1 MVCRLEVQ
9 LVATARPTT
18 SDEGLEVVECANGE
32 VAELVLAFNGAGIQ
46 GARDRYRRPSNL
58 TATSRKRRRCAGLD
72 VVNEFLTIWVRD

>member
-9 LVATARPTT
+9 LVALARPTT

-46 GARDRYRRPSNL
+46 GALTDIAQTSFELNRDIAKEAALRRPG
-58 TATSRKRRRCAGLD
+58 RR
-72 VVNEFLTIWVRD
+72 